1 MLRGSGAVN
10 RFRSHASRAVAVLA
24 FGLSAAGCAGPNVVG
39 SVPRGQA
46 AYATMQPAPGEV
58 AKDYVIGPLD
68 TLDVGVF
75 QEPDLSM
82 KGVPVDVSG
91 NISMPLIRTVQAAG
105 LTTEQLAQELQ
116 TRLLKYY
123 VRPQVTVVVAT
134 SVSQRVTVQGQV
146 EEPGVYDIKGPTTLL
161 NVIALAKG
169 ENRTAAMKDVVVFR
183 EVDSRKMAA
192 VFDLGRIR
200 RGEDPDPRILGNDIV
215 VVGYS
220 NVKGLWRDVLQAA
233 PLLNAFRFYGR

>member
-1 MLRGSGAVN
+1 MEHFGTHLARSVAMLA
-10 RFRSHASRAVAVLA
+10 A
-24 FGLSAAGCAGPNVVG
+24 LSAAGCAGPNVVG
-39 SVPRGQA
+39 SVPRGEA
-46 AYATMQPAPGEV
+46 AYATMQPAPAELT
-58 AKDYVIGPLD
+58 KDYVIGPLD
-68 TLDVGVF
+68 TLDIGVF
-75 QEPDLSM
+75 QEPDLSI

-105 LTTEQLAQELQ
+105 LTTEQLARDLQ
-116 TRLLKYY
+116 SRLLKYY
-123 VRPQVTVVVAT
+123 VRPEVTVVVAT

-169 ENRTAAMKDVVVFR
+169 ENRTAAMKEVVVFR
-183 EVDSRKMAA
+183 TIDSKRMAA

-200 RGEDPDPRILGNDIV
+200 RGEDADPRILGNDIV
-215 VVGYS
+215 IVGYS

-233 PLLNAFRFYGR
+233 PLFNAFRLYSR

>member
-1 MLRGSGAVN
+1 MT
-10 RFRSHASRAVAVLA
+10 RSKSQLAKAAASVAA
-24 FGLSAAGCAGPNVVG
+24 LSMASCAGPNVVG
-39 SVPRGQA
+39 SVPRGEA

-58 AKDYVIGPLD
+58 TKDYVIGPLD
-68 TLDVGVF
+68 TLDVSVF

-82 KGVPVDVSG
+82 KGVPVDASG
-91 NISMPLIRTVQAAG
+91 NISMPLIRSVQAAG
-105 LTTEQLAQELQ
+105 LTTEQLARALQ
-116 TRLLKYY
+116 ARLLRYY
-123 VRPQVTVVVAT
+123 VSPEVTVAIAT

-161 NVIALAKG
+161 NAIAMAKG

-183 EVDSRKMAA
+183 TVDSKRMAA

-233 PLLNAFRFYGR
+233 PLLNAFRFYAP